1 MPGQI
6 FGDRYEVERTLGRK
20 SGRWTLL
27 ARDLHTKEPVI
38 LKLLSI
44 DSELKPR
51 DLTLFEREVATLQSI
66 DHPATPRYLGYFE
79 MPLFDGKA
87 IALVQTFVEGKS
99 LAESIAAGELL
110 NESQA
115 IDLAEAVLEILSY
128 LHQHQPPIVHR
139 DIKPSNILRTEAGS
153 VKLVDFGTVRSLQ
166 PNEQRVSSFVGTEGY
181 TSPEQNSGRA
191 TKASD
196 LYGLGVTLIV
206 AMTGI
211 EPSQLPRH
219 KMRIDFTPVLSLS
232 PHFSQWLEQMI
243 QPDLDRRFAS
253 VQAALAA
260 LKST

>member
-27 ARDLHTKEPVI
+27 ARDLQTKQPVI

-79 MPLFDGKA
+79 MPLLDGKA

-99 LAESIAAGELL
+99 LAKSIAAGELL

-115 IDLAEAVLEILSY
+115 IGLAQSVLNILNY

-139 DIKPSNILRTEAGS
+139 DIKPSNILRAEGS
-153 VKLVDFGTVRSLQ
+153 VKLIDFGTVRSLQ
-166 PNEQRVSSFVGTEGY
+166 SNEQRVSSFVGTEGY
-181 TSPEQNSGRA
+181 TSPEQISGRA

-196 LYGLGVTLIV
+196 LYGLGMTLIV

-211 EPSQLPRH
+211 EPAQLPRH
-219 KMRIDFTPVLSLS
+219 KMRIDFTPVLSVS
-232 PHFSQWLEQMI
+232 PQFGNWLEQMI
-243 QPDLDRRFAS
+243 QPDLDRRFTS

-260 LKST
+260 LKAT

>member
-6 FGDRYEVERTLGRK
+6 FGDRYEVERILGRK

-27 ARDLHTKEPVI
+27 ARDLQTKEPVI

-79 MPLFDGKA
+79 MPLLDGKA
-87 IALVQTFVEGKS
+87 IALVQTFMEGKS

-110 NESQA
+110 SESQA
-115 IDLAEAVLEILSY
+115 IDLAQSVLEILNY

-139 DIKPSNILRTEAGS
+139 DIKPSNILRAEAG
-153 VKLVDFGTVRSLQ
+153 VKLIDFGTVRSLQ
-166 PNEQRVSSFVGTEGY
+166 FNEQRVSSFVGTEGY
-181 TSPEQNSGRA
+181 TSPEQVSGRA

-196 LYGLGVTLIV
+196 LYGLGMTLIV
-206 AMTGI
+206 AMAGI
-211 EPSQLPRH
+211 EPAQLPRH
-219 KMRIDFTPVLSLS
+219 KMKIDLASVLSVS
-232 PHFSQWLEQMI
+232 PPFEQWLEQMI

-253 VQAALAA
+253 AQAALEA
-260 LKST
+260 LKAT